1 MKINPKLKQ
10 LKSKPLS
17 MRNFK
22 KVGESKEDKLLEHP
36 FRHLI
41 FSPKID
47 ESVFEKHLIVT

>member
-1 MKINPKLKQ
+1 M
-10 LKSKPLS
+10 KSKPMS

-47 ESVFEKHLIVT
+47 ELVFEKHLIVT